1 VHQQSEEVLEMSIQE
16 ELRRLSE
23 KVKEYRDEAR
33 VQLHL
38 AREDV
43 KDEWD
48 DLEQDW
54 DRFRTRIDQVLHDAE
69 NATQEA
75 RQTARKLGED
85 LKTGYQNIRNKLK

>member
-1 VHQQSEEVLEMSIQE
+1 MSFQE
-16 ELRRLSE
+16 ELKKLSE
-23 KVKEYRDEAR
+23 KIKQYRDEAR

-48 DLEQDW
+48 DLEKDW
-54 DRFRTRIDQVLHDAE
+54 ERFRGKLDQILRDAE
-69 NATQEA
+69 DAGKEA
-75 RQTARKLGED
+75 RQTAQKLGED

>member
-1 VHQQSEEVLEMSIQE
+1 MHQQSEEVLELSIQE

>member
-1 VHQQSEEVLEMSIQE
+1 MSIQE

>member
-1 VHQQSEEVLEMSIQE
+1 MSLQDE
-16 ELRRLSE
+16 FKKLSE
-23 KVKEYRDEAR
+23 RVKQYRDEAR

-54 DRFRTRIDQVLHDAE
+54 DRFRSKIDQMMHDAE
-69 NATQEA
+69 NASQEA
-75 RQTARKLGED
+75 RQTTRKLGED
-85 LKTGYQNIRNKLK
+85 LKTGYENIRNKLK